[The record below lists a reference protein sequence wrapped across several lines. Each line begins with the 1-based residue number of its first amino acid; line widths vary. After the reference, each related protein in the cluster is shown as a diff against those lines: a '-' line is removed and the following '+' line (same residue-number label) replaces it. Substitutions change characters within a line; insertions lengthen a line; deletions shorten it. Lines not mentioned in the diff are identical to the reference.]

1 MILNFAVPETLY
13 GKIEAYDSVKPKV
26 QSTKSPKKS
35 STFPKAGIP
44 ENLVPENVL
53 PRQQLL
59 NVIGILNN
67 CTDSFYGHVVA
78 QYISH
83 NHNGILVCKLGN
95 KYWFAIWF
103 DSENNETIFHYSLC
117 LRNLY
122 SYKTYRN
129 KFFFE
134 EHNISEE
141 DFEVQK
147 HNKKEYLYLFRSV
160 TPEDIKTRKYKLFPY
175 FPTSS
180 TNSGIFIFINSFKV
194 RISKYIKVWDNSLD
208 PFRAYNI
215 SLARALNNHSEINNF
230 NWIPDLNFFIK
241 LARVRNEIIPILET
255 PFFKRE
261 IQNYI
266 QSLIDEYNSLE
277 SLKYISINQMIIRLK
292 AINFTHY
299 LYGDGIS
306 LDLYQQIWNS
316 DLGNSVYCFD
326 AHYIS
331 EFVSSWLQNNVPVRS
346 FVNMFVRSPSEISDS
361 ISMLSD
367 ILRKNGV
374 ITYEGRWRPKDFH
387 DHIMGEN
394 WKLNNKNEKLDQDL
408 FPHPLKVENMTYIQP
423 IDTHQLS
430 KWGRAVKNCVGNS
443 SYINGVRKKTH
454 FIILGLKNNEPYLTV
469 QATLQN
475 QNFKVV
481 QIKKICNASLN
492 HSEMTEFNRT
502 FSKALEIRTKEIADV
517 KEIKS

>member
-1 MILNFAVPETLY
+1 MILNFTVPETLY

-53 PRQQLL
+53 PKQQLL
-59 NVIGILNN
+59 NVIGTINS
-67 CTDSFYGHVVA
+67 CVDSFYGHVES
-78 QYISH
+78 QHISH
-83 NHNGILVCKLGN
+83 NHTEILVCKLGN

-103 DSENNETIFHYSLC
+103 DRNNDETIFHYSLC
-117 LRNLY
+117 MRNLF

-160 TPEDIKTRKYKLFPY
+160 TPEDIKTRKYKLFPN
-175 FPTSS
+175 FPVSS
-180 TNSGIFIFINSFKV
+180 AV
-194 RISKYIKVWDNSLD
+194 RIFTNTFKIRITKYINVWDNALD
-208 PFRAYNI
+208 PFKAYNT
-215 SLARALNNHSEINNF
+215 SLAMIFHNYSEVNNF

-241 LARVRNEIIPILET
+241 SARVRNEIVPILET

-266 QSLIDEYNSLE
+266 QSTIDEYNSLKD
-277 SLKYISINQMIIRLK
+277 LKYISINQITIRLR
-292 AINFTHY
+292 AINFVNY
-299 LYGDGIS
+299 LYGDEIS

-316 DLGNSVYCFD
+316 DLGSSVYSFD
-326 AHYIS
+326 SSYIS
-331 EFVSSWLQNNVPVRS
+331 EFVCSWMQNNVPVKS
-346 FVNMFVRSPSEISDS
+346 FVNMLIRSHSEITDS
-361 ISMLSD
+361 IGMLSD

-387 DHIMGEN
+387 DHIMSEH
-394 WKLNNKNEKLDQDL
+394 WKFNNKNEKLDQDL
-408 FPHPLKVENMTYIQP
+408 FPQPLKVENMTYIQP

-443 SYINGVRKKTH
+443 TYINGVKKKTH
-454 FIILGLKNNEPYLTV
+454 FIVLGLKNNEPYLTV

-481 QIKKICNASLN
+481 QIKKICNANLN
-492 HSEMTEFNRT
+492 NSEMEEFNTT